1 MKLKTTR
8 TRLTKVVQGVLFFC
22 HRVGLQILEDAEQVS
37 AKYNFAR
44 RRLSSRSFHQLHS
57 PCCNLIDALIESSK
71 RFTLIN
77 LNTRYLIM
85 KNPLT
90 FTALCLIVIGSTA
103 TTYGDEWLQF
113 QGNATRSGNAP
124 HATLPK
130 SLGLVGTVPLS
141 DGIYTSPVVSEGKV
155 FVVDGSGV
163 VFAID
168 IKTLN
173 VDWKFATSGGPGN
186 CNNVAAPAISGD
198 YLHVGT
204 MAGFY
209 YVLNKHTGKVV
220 KKIDCHE
227 PVFAAPAV
235 GNDRV
240 YFTTLGA
247 RIYAL
252 EPNGQEVWTWDFVK
266 EIIQFEGDRWSGSD
280 WLKHCKDRVTW
291 RDHFVCS
298 RDICLVGKTVVIPAG
313 GRTVFVDDAGDTA
326 KLRTV
331 GEIPSY
337 AGREFPATFGQSADD
352 AGNVFVQWHRR
363 DNAGRVEMMRLNYSP
378 QKTDSKTP
386 DSKTSPLSMSFVKG
400 TETSIRLHGLLSFA
414 PVSLRGN
421 QVFRVRPELGKGL
434 CVHATDDN
442 TTKVLCDAPS
452 ICSPV
457 LTRDHA
463 IYGGLDG
470 KLYVVPL
477 KDGETRSFATA
488 LGASITAPV
497 AVADGHIFASC
508 EDGYLYVF
516 GANGQAKPPTRDL
529 KVSQIRSPLTGP
541 LAASKYD
548 WYTNYGD
555 FSGTNANDQGLS
567 PPLRMRWARRLEGTV
582 KHLPVC
588 GGGRLYMHTAEGQ
601 VMAVEQD
608 TGRML
613 WRRHAPNVYLSF
625 TSPLYV
631 DGKLIVPQAGMKQS
645 LMRCL
650 DAATGELLWE
660 APFTGSPSWS
670 RQFPPVVHGNVAIY
684 ASGSGDYEAQG
695 TEKAFTF
702 GGKPVDRN
710 GREVSSWIYS
720 NDNPYYPKNSRPR
733 IWAWNL
739 DTGKVVWE
747 KDFSEFGRG
756 GNDCGICILDGK
768 LFYSTFFGY
777 ASSQRKRR
785 GLPVDN
791 NGLTACIEPATGKVV
806 WKTTKYYVTSKCTLS
821 ARSGRIYIGGFNRAI
836 EGTDDRFVWCLNAK
850 DGSLAWKS
858 DAVTSALNVVTVG
871 EKFIFSNALRGKGN
885 VFDRKTGK
893 VVSSIGHNYACCRF
907 TLSEPYVLGANMDMI
922 DLSDNG
928 KLVSTG
934 PAIDSRECL
943 GAVVSNGRI
952 FYMSQASGFVV
963 SQTYGPESKNLPPVW
978 SQR

>member
-1 MKLKTTR
+1 MLKRLFPSTLALACLLIIAVSTTHAADW
-8 TRLTKVVQGVLFFC
+8 T
-22 HRVGLQILEDAEQVS
+22 
-37 AKYNFAR
+37 
-44 RRLSSRSFHQLHS
+44 QL
-57 PCCNLIDALIESSK
+57 
-71 RFTLIN
+71 
-77 LNTRYLIM
+77 
-85 KNPLT
+85 
-90 FTALCLIVIGSTA
+90 
-103 TTYGDEWLQF
+103 
-113 QGNATRSGNAP
+113 QGNANRSGNAP
-124 HATLPK
+124 TESISANMGL
-130 SLGLVGTVPLS
+130 LGAVPLS
-141 DGIYTSPVVSEGKV
+141 DGIFTSPVVADGHV

-163 VFAID
+163 VFSIEIA
-168 IKTLN
+168 TQE
-173 VDWKFATSGGPGN
+173 VVWKFATKGGLGN
-186 CNNVAAPAISGD
+186 CNNVASPAIAGD

-209 YVLNKHTGKVV
+209 YVLNRQTGAVV
-220 KKIDCHE
+220 KTIDCGE
-227 PVFAAPAV
+227 PIFAAPAV
-235 GNDRV
+235 GSDRV
-240 YFTTLGA
+240 YFATLGA
-247 RIYAL
+247 RIHAIEL
-252 EPNGQEVWTWDFVK
+252 NGDACWTWDFVK
-266 EIIQFEGDRWSGSD
+266 EVIQFEGDRWSGAD
-280 WLKHCKDRVTW
+280 WLAHRKDRVTW

-298 RDICLVGKTVVIPAG
+298 RDICLVGKTIVIPAG
-313 GRTVFVDDAGDTA
+313 GRTVFVDDAGDA
-326 KLRTV
+326 PKLRAV

-337 AGREFPATFGQSADD
+337 AGREFPATFGQSADE
-352 AGNVFVQWHRR
+352 AGNVYVQWHRR
-363 DNAGRVEMMRLNYSP
+363 DNAGRVEVMSMTGEQRD
-378 QKTDSKTP
+378 KDAKDGDSK
-386 DSKTSPLSMSFVKG
+386 PLSMSFVKG
-400 TETSIRLHGLLSFA
+400 SETSIRLHGLLSFA
-414 PVSLRGN
+414 PVSIRG
-421 QVFRVRPELGKGL
+421 QDVYRVRPEQGKGL
-434 CVHATDDN
+434 CRHSADKEAVE
-442 TTKVLCDAPS
+442 VLCDAPS

-463 IYGGLDG
+463 VYGGLDG

-477 KDGETRSFATA
+477 AGGEPVSFATA
-488 LGASITAPV
+488 FGAAITAPV
-497 AVADGHIFASC
+497 AIADQRIFVPC
-508 EDGYLYVF
+508 EDGYLYIF
-516 GANGQAKPPTRDL
+516 GPGGKAPLPKRDL
-529 KVSQIRSPLTGP
+529 QVWKIRSPLRGP
-541 LAASKYD
+541 LAGSKFD

-555 FSGTNANDQGLS
+555 FAGTNANAQGLK

-601 VMAVEQD
+601 VIAVEQD
-608 TGRML
+608 TGRLL

-631 DGKLIVPQAGMKQS
+631 NGKLIVPQAGMKQS

-650 DAATGELLWE
+650 DAATGKFLWE

-684 ASGSGDYEAQG
+684 ASGSGEYAAQG
-695 TEKAFTF
+695 TEKAFSF
-702 GGKPVDRN
+702 GGKPIERN
-710 GREVSSWIYS
+710 GREVMSWIYS

-733 IWAWNL
+733 IWAWDL

-768 LFYSTFFGY
+768 LYYSTFFGY
-777 ASSQRKRR
+777 AASQRKRR
-785 GLPVDN
+785 GLPVKN
-791 NGLTACIEPATGKVV
+791 SGLTACIEPATGKVV
-806 WKTTKYYVTSKCTLS
+806 WQTTKYYVTSKCTLS
-821 ARSGRIYIGGFNRAI
+821 ARDGRVYIGGYNRAI

-850 DGSLAWKS
+850 DGSLVWKS

-871 EKFIFSNALRGKGN
+871 ENFIFSNALRGKGN

-963 SQTYGPESKNLPPVW
+963 SQTYGEASKKLPPVW
-978 SQR
+978 VRP